1 MWVKWVLTN
10 AKTVLSFVITLKS
23 AKKSKE
29 WEGPKERGR
38 VGTEPPLGACVAGW
52 QDQTAQRET
61 LAPGLLRDPSVNP
74 GGRAG
79 APGSALTPAGLSHW
93 WGQIYQPPSPGG
105 SLWPGGSP
113 GRLASS
119 PAESQRH
126 GALCQHVP
134 KIPGDPRQSCRAF
147 RLLLRPL
154 QLPGSR
160 SDRKLRWPGHGSP
173 QD

>member
-29 WEGPKERGR
+29 WGGPKERGR
-38 VGTEPPLGACVAGW
+38 VGTGPPLGACVAGW

-61 LAPGLLRDPSVNP
+61 LAPGLLRDPS
-74 GGRAG
+74 GK
-79 APGSALTPAGLSHW
+79 
-93 WGQIYQPPSPGG
+93 
-105 SLWPGGSP
+105 GGSP
-113 GRLASS
+113 RQCPDSCRPKPLVGSDFPATEPGRVPVAGRFSGEVGI
-119 PAESQRH
+119 ESRRKPEA
-126 GALCQHVP
+126 GALCQHVH

-160 SDRKLRWPGHGSP
+160 SDRKLRWPRHGSP